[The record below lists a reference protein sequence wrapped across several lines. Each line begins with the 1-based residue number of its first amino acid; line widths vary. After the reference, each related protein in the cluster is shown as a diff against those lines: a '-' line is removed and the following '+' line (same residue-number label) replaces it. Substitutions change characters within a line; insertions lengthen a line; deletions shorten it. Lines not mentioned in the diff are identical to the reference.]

1 MHFNFVDL
9 LIAWL
14 VSASSLLI
22 VTKLPTGVEIDSP
35 VKAYTSAAVLG
46 IVAAIVNPI
55 LKTLFFIPNL
65 LTFGLLSG
73 VVTFIIAAIAFGIAA
88 ALVSGFR
95 LRQGVWSAIIGA
107 LALSIVSNLI
117 YGFVAA

>member
-22 VTKLPTGVEIDSP
+22 ITKLPVGVEIDSP

-46 IVAAIVNPI
+46 VVAAIVNPI
-55 LKTLFFIPNL
+55 LKAVFFIPNL

-73 VVTFIIAAIAFGIAA
+73 LVTFIIAAIAFGIAA
-88 ALVSGFR
+88 ALVNGFR

-117 YGFVAA
+117 YGFVSA

>member
-22 VTKLPTGVEIDSP
+22 ITKLPVGVEIDSP

-46 IVAAIVNPI
+46 VVAAIVNPI
-55 LKTLFFIPNL
+55 LKAVFFIPNL

-73 VVTFIIAAIAFGIAA
+73 LVTFIIAAIAFGIAA
-88 ALVSGFR
+88 AVVSGFR

-117 YGFVAA
+117 YGFVSA